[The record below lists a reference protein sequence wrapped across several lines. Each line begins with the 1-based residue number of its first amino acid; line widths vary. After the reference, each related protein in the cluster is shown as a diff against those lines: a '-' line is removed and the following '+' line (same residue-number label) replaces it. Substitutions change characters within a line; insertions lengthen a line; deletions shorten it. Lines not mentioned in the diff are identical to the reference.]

1 MNVVSTSKTDMKDY
15 EYATN
20 TDVPACKPP
29 KKYIY
34 WLVEKQVVMER
45 EQQQRQKQYFTS
57 GANLR
62 DQLSHIFL
70 TLPPGDSA
78 QLLHIDKG
86 LKNSKTTLH
95 FTGHIQPTLII
106 SWALFLHDKWK
117 PAVTNQNICQLD
129 SLDLHCNKKNKITE
143 IVPAANC
150 PDCPVRRCCCFSSFF

>member
-1 MNVVSTSKTDMKDY
+1 MLWAQVRQTWRIMNMQPTRMYLHASLQKIYILTGWKAGCNGESNNKD
-15 EYATN
+15 
-20 TDVPACKPP
+20 K
-29 KKYIY
+29 
-34 WLVEKQVVMER
+34 
-45 EQQQRQKQYFTS
+45 KQYFTS

-150 PDCPVRRCCCFSSFF
+150 PDCPVCCCCCCFSSFF